1 MTYLLLIL
9 VLVLWAIVFRKV
21 FLHLGKND
29 VVTVPEQRPVEQKQS
44 TVDTGLLLNY
54 RDPFLEETRSR
65 ALPLQRN
72 NNLVNDFGPEFFPEP
87 PQPPP
92 LQFKGLIQ
100 KGKTV
105 YAVIATGGST
115 EPVLRGDTVSGYRIQ
130 TVTADSI
137 VVRNGRETFTFYP
150 Q

>member
-9 VLVLWAIVFRKV
+9 VLVLWAVVFRKV
-21 FLHLGKND
+21 FSHLGKND
-29 VVTVPEQRPVEQKQS
+29 TVAIPEQRPVEQKQV
-44 TVDTGLLLNY
+44 TVDTGLLLDY
-54 RDPFLEETRSR
+54 RDPFLEEVRPR
-65 ALPLQRN
+65 ALPSQRN
-72 NNLVNDFGPEFFPEP
+72 DAPVNAFEPEFFSEP

-105 YAVIATGGST
+105 YAVVTAGVSS
-115 EPVLRGDTVSGYRIQ
+115 ELVLRGDMVAGYRVQ
-130 TVTADSI
+130 MVTADSL
-137 VVRNGRETFTFYP
+137 VVQKEREIFTLYP